1 MKDSITM
8 EALQQMEAEFQA
20 DRSNR
25 IAMDAVMNN
34 GLLISAKNAEAYRT
48 TTHNFSVN
56 LKQGEITNQKASGR
70 CWMFA
75 ALNTMRYQVMQK
87 LNLET
92 FELSQNYTL
101 FYDKLEKANYFLESP
116 IAGAWKT
123 AGAKS
128 LAKTVTTL

>member
-48 TTHNFSVN
+48 TIWRPSSYPRTIRCFMINWRRPIISW
-56 LKQGEITNQKASGR
+56 KA
-70 CWMFA
+70 
-75 ALNTMRYQVMQK
+75 Q
-87 LNLET
+87 
-92 FELSQNYTL
+92 
-101 FYDKLEKANYFLESP
+101 
-116 IAGAWKT
+116 
-123 AGAKS
+123 S
-128 LAKTVTTL
+128 LARGKQLGQRAWQRRLLRYDRRMV